1 MTDLLPDLR
10 PLDLVDIAVVAYLF
24 YRVLL
29 IIKGTR
35 AVQVLVGLVA
45 FIGLYLISQLLRLQT
60 VGWLLDEFSLYLV
73 LAVIILFQEDI
84 RRGLARVGGP
94 WLGRASSDSR
104 EGLYQQVARA
114 CFRLADQGKGALV
127 VVERAANLDELEDDA
142 TILSAVLSEEL
153 LVAIFQPTSPIHD
166 GAVIVRE
173 GGIWVAGAFLP
184 LTRRTDIDRSLG
196 TRHRAAMGLTE
207 ETDSL
212 VFCVSE
218 ERRRVSI
225 AFRGELYVV
234 DTPDELRLEVQRLL
248 QLEAAEAEE
257 SPVLN
262 LTGGQRPMR
271 KSSATSTTGKHPPAA
286 KASNSLVT
294 TNDKGGPS

>member
-1 MTDLLPDLR
+1 MKELLPDLR
-10 PLDLVDIAVVAYLF
+10 IQDVLDILVVAFLF
-24 YRVLL
+24 YRGLL

-35 AVQVLVGLVA
+35 AIQVLIGLVA
-45 FIGLYLISQLLRLQT
+45 FIGLYLLSQLLQLQT
-60 VGWLLDEFSLYLV
+60 VSWLLEEFSLYLV

-114 CFRLADQGKGALV
+114 CFRLADQGKGALI
-127 VVERAANLDELEDDA
+127 VVERAAELDELREDA
-142 TILSAVLSEEL
+142 TVLQAQLSEEL

-166 GAVIVRE
+166 GAVVVRD
-173 GGIWVAGAFLP
+173 GLVWLAGAFLP

-207 ETDSL
+207 EADAL

-225 AFRGELYVV
+225 AFGGELHVV

-248 QLEAAEAEE
+248 QLEAEQEE
-257 SPVLN
+257 TVGLT
-262 LTGGQRPMR
+262 LTGAHRPVR
-271 KSSATSTTGKHPPAA
+271 KPNGNSSGSITAITGNFPPTDSGDA
-286 KASNSLVT
+286 
-294 TNDKGGPS
+294 

>member
-1 MTDLLPDLR
+1 LNELLSDLR
-10 PLDLVDIAVVAYLF
+10 PLDAIDVAVVAFLF

-35 AVQVLVGLVA
+35 AIQVLIGLVA
-45 FIGLYLISQLLRLQT
+45 LIGLYLLSELLQLQT

-84 RRGLARVGGP
+84 RRGLARVGDP
-94 WLGRASSDSR
+94 WFGRASSDNS
-104 EGLYQQVARA
+104 EGLYHQVARA

-127 VVERAANLDELEDDA
+127 VVERGASLDELEDDA
-142 TILSAVLSEEL
+142 TVLNAQLSEEL

-166 GAVIVRE
+166 GAVVLRD
-173 GGIWVAGAFLP
+173 GSVWVAGAFLP
-184 LTRRTDIDRSLG
+184 LTRRADLDKALG

-207 ETDSL
+207 ETDAL
-212 VFCVSE
+212 IFCVSE

-225 AFRGELYVV
+225 AFRGDLHIV

-248 QLEAAEAEE
+248 QLEAAAIEE
-257 SPVLN
+257 QGVLTR
-262 LTGGQRPMR
+262 TGAHLSVRRNPAATASGSLP
-271 KSSATSTTGKHPPAA
+271 SVSATTPTVKRDGEA
-286 KASNSLVT
+286 
-294 TNDKGGPS
+294 

>member
-1 MTDLLPDLR
+1 MKELLPDLR
-10 PLDLVDIAVVAYLF
+10 IQDVLDILVVAFLF
-24 YRVLL
+24 YRGLL

-35 AVQVLVGLVA
+35 AIQVLIGLVA
-45 FIGLYLISQLLRLQT
+45 FIGLYLLSQALQLQT
-60 VGWLLDEFSLYLV
+60 VSWLLEEFSLYLV

-84 RRGLARVGGP
+84 RRGLARLGGP
-94 WLGRASSDSR
+94 WTGRASSDSR

-114 CFRLADQGKGALV
+114 CFRLADQGKGALI
-127 VVERAANLDELEDDA
+127 VVERAAELNELREDA
-142 TILSAVLSEEL
+142 TVLKAQLSEEL

-166 GAVIVRE
+166 GAVVVRD
-173 GGIWVAGAFLP
+173 GQVWLAGAFLP

-207 ETDSL
+207 EADAL

-225 AFRGELYVV
+225 AFGGALHVV

-248 QLEAAEAEE
+248 QLEAEQEE
-257 SPVLN
+257 TVGLT
-262 LTGGQRPMR
+262 LTGAHRPVR
-271 KSSATSTTGKHPPAA
+271 KPGAATTTGSTATV
-286 KASNSLVT
+286 ASISGSYPSS
-294 TNDKGGPS
+294 DGGDA

>member
-1 MTDLLPDLR
+1 LGDLLPDFR
-10 PLDLVDIAVVAYLF
+10 PLDLVDILVVAFLF

-35 AVQVLVGLVA
+35 AIQVLIGLVA
-45 FIGLYLISQLLRLQT
+45 LIGLYLLSQLLQLQT
-60 VGWLLDEFSLYLV
+60 VGWLLDEFSLYLM

-84 RRGLARVGGP
+84 RRGLARVGDP
-94 WLGRASSDSR
+94 WFGRAQSDSR

-127 VVERAANLDELEDDA
+127 VVERSASLDELEDDA
-142 TILSAVLSEEL
+142 TVLSAQLSEEL

-166 GAVIVRE
+166 GAVVLRD
-173 GGIWVAGAFLP
+173 GQIWVAGAFLP
-184 LTRRTDIDRSLG
+184 LTRRADIDRSLG

-207 ETDSL
+207 ETDAL
-212 VFCVSE
+212 IFCVSE

-225 AFRGELYVV
+225 AFRGDLHVV

-248 QLEAAEAEE
+248 QLEAEAAEE
-257 SPVLN
+257 SGVLT
-262 LTGGQRPMR
+262 LTGTQRPVR
-271 KSSATSTTGKHPPAA
+271 RPPAA
-286 KASNSLVT
+286 TSSGSLTAVSEAAPES
-294 TNDKGGPS
+294 DGDA

>member
-1 MTDLLPDLR
+1 MTELLPDLR
-10 PLDLVDIAVVAYLF
+10 PLDLVDILVVAFLF

-35 AVQVLVGLVA
+35 AIQVLIGLVA
-45 FIGLYLISQLLRLQT
+45 LIGLYLLSQLLALQT

-84 RRGLARVGGP
+84 RRGLARVGDP
-94 WLGRASSDSR
+94 WFGRASSDSS

-127 VVERAANLDELEDDA
+127 VVERSASLDELQDDA
-142 TILSAVLSEEL
+142 TLLTAHLSEEL

-166 GAVIVRE
+166 GAVVLRN
-173 GGIWVAGAFLP
+173 GQVWVAGAFLP
-184 LTRRTDIDRSLG
+184 LTRRADIDRSLG

-207 ETDSL
+207 ETDAL
-212 VFCVSE
+212 IFCVSE

-225 AFRGELYVV
+225 AFRGALHVV

-248 QLEAAEAEE
+248 QVEAEAIEE
-257 SPVLN
+257 SGVLTRTGAQ
-262 LTGGQRPMR
+262 LAVRRSPSATVSGSVGSVGGATGGTDISGRDGE
-271 KSSATSTTGKHPPAA
+271 A
-286 KASNSLVT
+286 
-294 TNDKGGPS
+294 

>member
-1 MTDLLPDLR
+1 MTDLLNDLR
-10 PLDLVDIAVVAYLF
+10 PLDVVDVLVVAFLF

-35 AVQVLVGLVA
+35 AIQVLIGLVA
-45 FIGLYLISQLLRLQT
+45 LIGLYLMSQLLQLQT

-84 RRGLARVGGP
+84 RRGLARVGDP
-94 WLGRASSDSR
+94 WFGRASSDSR

-127 VVERAANLDELEDDA
+127 VVERSASLDELEDDA
-142 TILSAVLSEEL
+142 TVLSAQLSEEL

-166 GAVIVRE
+166 GAVVLRD
-173 GGIWVAGAFLP
+173 GGVWIAGAFLP
-184 LTRRTDIDRSLG
+184 LTRRPDVDRALG
-196 TRHRAAMGLTE
+196 TRHRAAMGLSE
-207 ETDSL
+207 ETDAL
-212 VFCVSE
+212 IFCVSE

-225 AFRGELYVV
+225 AFRGDLHVV

-248 QLEAAEAEE
+248 QLEQEAIEE
-257 SPVLN
+257 HGVLN
-262 LTGGQRPMR
+262 RTGAHIAVRRPA
-271 KSSATSTTGKHPPAA
+271 SGTVSGSVSAVSAVSAVVNKDGDP
-286 KASNSLVT
+286 
-294 TNDKGGPS
+294 

>member
-1 MTDLLPDLR
+1 MLELLPDLR
-10 PLDLVDIAVVAYLF
+10 PLDVVDILVVAFLF

-35 AVQVLVGLVA
+35 AIQVLIGLVA
-45 FIGLYLISQLLRLQT
+45 LIGLYLMSQLLRLQT

-94 WLGRASSDSR
+94 WLGRAPSDSR

-114 CFRLADQGKGALV
+114 CFRLADQGKGALI

-142 TILSAVLSEEL
+142 TVLNASLSEEL

-166 GAVIVRE
+166 GAVVVRE

-212 VFCVSE
+212 IFCVSE

-225 AFRGELYVV
+225 AFKGDLHIV

-248 QLEAAEAEE
+248 QLEAEEAEE
-257 SPVLN
+257 SRGLT
-262 LTGGQRPMR
+262 LTGTSRPVKR
-271 KSSATSTTGKHPPAA
+271 NGAASSGSTETIA
-286 KASNSLVT
+286 
-294 TNDKGGPS
+294 DKDGHA